1 MTPRRPQP
9 DGTCG
14 VEGQGTDRVPWA
26 DGRPVHGDE
35 RREGAWPWRAPPWEP
50 RGRAGRLPAPS
61 PTDGVVPGVRVAEPG
76 QERCALRGGE
86 TTRRGPVVRR
96 RGRRRHGRA
105 WVGRVLQPL
114 WAPEAW
120 HVPREEADEG
130 PLVRRRMAR
139 GGGFDPSRVLGK
151 GRLTMEART
160 GGKLL
165 VVDGDPLRDIGL
177 LAQHGGKLP
186 LIMLAGQIVKNRLS

>member
-105 WVGRVLQPL
+105 WVVRVLQPL

-151 GRLTMEART
+151 GRLTMEARMWSLKHS
-160 GGKLL
+160 GRL
-165 VVDGDPLRDIGL
+165 VKMAPL
-177 LAQHGGKLP
+177 A
-186 LIMLAGQIVKNRLS
+186 